1 MGGRSSGGNVDTT
14 KSADATMDK
23 LSKGRISNGRV
34 MNLQDKMANN
44 QLATMIPFFSEM
56 MNYGME
62 NFNSNPIF
70 GGSQQPPPMFNFEM
84 PQQPQQ
90 PQQPQVAQVAPPGY
104 GGQMTEAQRQMLLQR
119 AAPQTF
125 MGGVN
130 KRIV

>member
-1 MGGRSSGGNVDTT
+1 MGGRSSGGNVDTK

-23 LSKGRISNGRV
+23 LSKGRIGNDSLMG
-34 MNLQDKMANN
+34 LQEEMAGN
-44 QLATMIPFFSEM
+44 QLAAMIPFFSEM

-62 NFNSNPIF
+62 NFSNNPIF

-104 GGQMTEAQRQMLLQR
+104 GGQLPEAQQEMLRQQYG
-119 AAPQTF
+119 APSF
-125 MGGVN
+125 LGSVN

>member
-1 MGGRSSGGNVDTT
+1 MGGRSKSKSVDTL

-23 LSKGRISNGRV
+23 LSKGRINNDVV
-34 MNLQDKMANN
+34 MGLQEQMAGN
-44 QLATMIPFFSEM
+44 QLAMMIPFFSEM

-62 NFNSNPIF
+62 NFSNNPIF

-90 PQQPQVAQVAPPGY
+90 PQVAQVAPPGY
-104 GGQMTEAQRQMLLQR
+104 GGQLPEAQRQMLLQR
-119 AAPQTF
+119 ATPQTF
-125 MGGVN
+125 LGGVN